1 MSVFS
6 KQLVLNQWLLSQ
18 LGVENLNTL
27 SEWLHK
33 KDYIGFNDEGN
44 SRFFIQLSNRLL
56 GRNAGITQD
65 QLMVYDENIVRHW
78 KQITE
83 QRSRS
88 GQILYPLYFQYI
100 ALLFNEIYQDSYWD
114 DKDALCATLNDFLL
128 TFNQSLKKAEQV
140 DSYQIN
146 DLNKLAFWM
155 ATGAGKTLLM
165 HANIL
170 QTRHYLKKYGQQ
182 KAIEQTILLT
192 PNSRL
197 SEQHYQEL
205 RDSGIHANLYSK
217 TQSTQG
223 SDIFGET
230 AILILDIHKL
240 KDKDG
245 DTTVAVGNFEGR
257 NLVFIDEGHRGASG
271 EEWLDKREQLCEQ
284 GFSYEYSATFE
295 QAIAGASKAK
305 NKDVDGKNT
314 KISQQQHLTQL
325 YAKCILLDYSYRYFY
340 HDGFGKDSHIL
351 NLEISKQQD
360 QQSQYLTACMMAF
373 FQQRLL
379 FKDEAPGI
387 KPYLLDNPLCLF
399 VGGTVTG
406 KELGEQQSDVVAI
419 VQFLSNFL
427 DDRLQSKYLSHIE
440 QLLLGREDLLNKKN
454 QRVFDGRFSYLFER
468 YRDQSAEDLY
478 KALRLSLFN
487 TAHGGLLHID
497 ELKGTDGEI
506 GLRVGEAK
514 EHFGVINIGET
525 SKLMKSFEAERD
537 RQERPNFATGSKVF
551 SGSLFRDINTNTS
564 PVTFLIGA
572 KKFTEGWS
580 SWRVGTMGLMNIGKN
595 KGSEIIQLFGRG
607 VRLKGYDFGLQRSG
621 FVMREDGQSHPDYLH
636 YLETLNVFGV
646 RAKYMEE
653 FQQLLEEQGLSEK
666 DKPTEIELPVVPS
679 LSPEQLA
686 QLDLKLLRPRPDA
699 PKFKQ
704 SQRPSLSKTPPESH
718 NIHVVVDWYPRVN
731 SYKTKSDKQV
741 KLEAPVPVQNQ
752 DTVKIGRLEQAF
764 LDYDALLFELLRFKN
779 EKGWHN
785 LQIHKNALTELL
797 QHTDWYTLKLPKV
810 SWQAGEHFA
819 KVQLW
824 QELALV
830 LLKKYCERFYLL
842 TKQEHE
848 APYLSYQTV
857 QLNSKKDPNY
867 LEKYVVE
874 CPANSEL
881 EKTLN
886 AAKSS
891 LTDAKKTNEEPVLKG
906 FDELHF
912 LSCTHHL
919 YFPLIHI
926 AAGSER
932 VKVKPVDLNSGEAD
946 FLRDLQSWTSKPNNL
961 EAGMELYVLRNQA
974 KTGIGFFDA
983 GNFYPDFIIWLK
995 NANKQ
1000 WISFVDPK
1008 GLLHN
1013 TQGLKHPK
1021 IQFHKKIKAYQDDY
1035 RSTAIDKEIV
1045 LNSFILSTTEQR
1057 HLKTLADDYTFEQ
1070 HHILFQE
1077 DPDYIGKMM
1086 SRVVQSDSDRLK

>member
-6 KQLVLNQWLLSQ
+6 KQLVLNQWLLNQ
-18 LGVENLNTL
+18 LGVDKLNKL
-27 SEWLHK
+27 SEWLHH

-44 SRFFIQLSNRLL
+44 SRFFVQLSNRLL
-56 GRNAGITQD
+56 GSKTSITQD
-65 QLMVYDENIVRHW
+65 QLMGYDENIVHHW

-83 QRSRS
+83 PRNRA
-88 GQILYPLYFQYI
+88 GQTLYPLYFQYI
-100 ALLFNEIYQDSYWD
+100 ALLFNEIYQDFYWRD
-114 DKDALCATLNDFLL
+114 SAKLCDALNQFLP
-128 TFNQSLKKAEQV
+128 TFNKPLKKAEQV
-140 DSYQIN
+140 ESYQES

-170 QTRHYLKKYGQQ
+170 QTNHYLKKYNKQ
-182 KAIEQTILLT
+182 KSIEQSILLT
-192 PNSRL
+192 PNARL
-197 SEQHYQEL
+197 SEQHYEEL
-205 RDSGIHANLYSK
+205 RSSGINASLYSK
-217 TQSTQG
+217 NLSTPS
-223 SDIFGET
+223 SDIFGQA

-271 EEWLDKREQLCEQ
+271 EDWLDKREQLCEY

-295 QAIAGASKAK
+295 QAIAGASTTK
-305 NKDVDGKNT
+305 NKET
-314 KISQQQHLTQL
+314 KVSPQQRLTQL

-340 HDGFGKDSHIL
+340 NDGFGKDSHIL
-351 NLEISKQQD
+351 NLEESKEQEQQR
-360 QQSQYLTACMMAF
+360 QYLTACMMAF

-379 FKDEAPGI
+379 YKDEAPSI

-419 VQFLSNFL
+419 VQFLSDFL
-427 DDRLQSKYLSHIE
+427 NDRLQGEFLKHIDH
-440 QLLLGREDLLNKKN
+440 LLHAREDLLNKKN
-454 QRVFDGRFSYLFER
+454 QRVFDGRFTYLFER
-468 YRDQSAEDLY
+468 FNQKTPEEFY

-487 TAHGGLLHID
+487 TANGGLLHID

-514 EHFGVINIGET
+514 EYFGVINIGDT
-525 SKLMKSFEAERD
+525 PKLMKVFEAERSK
-537 RQERPNFATGSKVF
+537 QERPGFVTGNKIF
-551 SGSLFRDINTNTS
+551 SGSLFRDINTDTS
-564 PVTFLIGA
+564 SVTFLIGA

-621 FVMREDGQSHPDYLH
+621 FVVRDDGESHPDYLH

-646 RAKYMEE
+646 KAKYMEE
-653 FQQLLEEQGLSEK
+653 FQQLLEDQGLGEE
-666 DKPTEIELPVVPS
+666 DKLETKELPVVPS
-679 LSPEQLA
+679 LSSEQLA
-686 QLDLKLLRPRPDA
+686 QLDLKLLRPSPDA

-704 SQRPSLSKTPPESH
+704 TKRPSLNKTPPTPH
-718 NIHVVVDWYPRVN
+718 TIHVVVDWYPRVN
-731 SYKTKSDKQV
+731 SFKTKSEKQL
-741 KLEAPVPVQNQ
+741 KLESQRPVQVQ
-752 DTVKIGRLEQAF
+752 ETVNIGPRERAF
-764 LDYDALLFELLRFKN
+764 IDFDALLFEALRFKN
-779 EKGWHN
+779 EKSWHN
-785 LQIHKNALTELL
+785 LQIHKNALIELF
-797 QHTDWYTLKLPKV
+797 QHSDWYTLKLPKV
-810 SWQAGEHFA
+810 TWQAGEHFE
-819 KVQLW
+819 KVILW

-848 APYLSYQTV
+848 APFLSYQTV
-857 QLNSKKDPNY
+857 QLGSKEDPNY
-867 LEKYVVE
+867 IEKYVVE
-874 CPANSEL
+874 YPAIYQEFG
-881 EKTLN
+881 ETLDT
-886 AAKSS
+886 AKSS
-891 LTDAKKTNEEPVLKG
+891 LMEAKETLVEPDLKG
-906 FDELHF
+906 FGELSF
-912 LSCTHHL
+912 LSCTNHL

-926 AAGSER
+926 AEGSNR
-932 VKVKPVDLNSGEAD
+932 INVKPVGLNSGESA
-946 FLRDLQSWTSKPNNL
+946 FIQDLQLWSNKPNNL
-961 EAGMELYVLRNQA
+961 SADTELYVLRNQS

-983 GNFYPDFIIWLK
+983 GNFYPDFIVWLR
-995 NANKQ
+995 NGNKQ

-1013 TQGLKHPK
+1013 TQGLKNPK
-1021 IQFHKKIKAYQDDY
+1021 IQFHKTIKEYQDQY
-1035 RSTAIDKEIV
+1035 KGTAKDKEIV

-1057 HLKTLADDYTFEQ
+1057 HLKELADDFTFDQ
-1070 HHILFQE
+1070 HHVLFQE
-1077 DPDYIGKMM
+1077 DPDYIVKMM
-1086 SRVVQSDSDRLK
+1086 GNVMKP